1 MKRLRAMALA
11 IACTGCAQVAQVAP
25 PVVPLATSYREAAS
39 AWVNTG
45 AAAGLAPQSWWT
57 AFDDPELDALQHQL
71 LRNSPDLASA
81 LARYQQARAA
91 TDTLRAAQSPTVGAN
106 AALERSGQRQG
117 SPQRAP
123 GTNTGLSS
131 ATIGLELEYEIDLWG
146 RVRQQVRAG
155 LAQERGAQAD
165 FAAARLALQAQLA
178 DTLIALRGTDAE
190 LALLRDT
197 VAAYTRAAELI
208 ERRHQLGVA
217 TGLDAARALAQAE
230 SARSQLRQMQA
241 QRALLEHAIAALVG
255 TDPSGF
261 VIAPQ
266 VTAQDTPVTPVGV
279 PSELLQRRP
288 DLAAAQQRVAAA
300 AESLG
305 VARTAFFPSLTI
317 GAAGGV
323 QGSELARLVS
333 LPNLFWA
340 VGSALAVDVLDGG
353 RRHAQVAQAQAVL
366 DESGQRYR
374 SAVLVAIQQ
383 VEDQLALLTHY
394 GAAMQS
400 EQMAANAAQRA
411 VALATRRYEQ
421 GAGTYLEV
429 VTAQAASLDARRS
442 TTDLRTRHRRAAVQL
457 VRALGGGWS
466 PDQNAALATR

>member
-1 MKRLRAMALA
+1 MRRFTIIGLA
-11 IACTGCAQVAQVAP
+11 AVCAGCAQAPQVAP
-25 PVVPLATSYREAAS
+25 PGVPLAGAYREASS
-39 AWVNTG
+39 AWVD
-45 AAAGLAPQSWWT
+45 AKAEARLPPQAWWT
-57 AFDDPELDALQHQL
+57 VFEDPELDALERQL

-81 LARYQQARAA
+81 LARYQQAHAA
-91 TDTLRAAQSPTVGAN
+91 TDTLRAAQSPALSAN
-106 AALERSGQRQG
+106 AGMQRSGQREG
-117 SPQRAP
+117 RPQRAP
-123 GTNTGLSS
+123 GTGTEINS
-131 ATIGLELEYEIDLWG
+131 AVIGLELEYEIDLWG

-155 LAQERGAQAD
+155 LALERAAQAD

-178 DTLIALRGTDAE
+178 DTLIALRGADAE

-217 TGLDAARALAQAE
+217 TGLDAARAQAQAE
-230 SARSQLRQMQA
+230 AVRSQLRQMQA
-241 QRALLEHAIAALVG
+241 QRAVLEHAIAALVG
-255 TDPSGF
+255 NDPSSF
-261 VIAPQ
+261 AIKPQ
-266 VTAQDTPVTPVGV
+266 VAEQATPVIPVGL

-288 DLAAAQQRVAAA
+288 DIAATQQRVAAA
-300 AESLG
+300 AESVG

-317 GAAGGV
+317 GASGGV

-340 VGSALAVDVLDGG
+340 VGSSLAVDVLDGG
-353 RRHAQVAQAQAVL
+353 RRKAQVAQAQAAL

-374 SAVLVAIQQ
+374 STVLAAIQQ

-394 GAAMQS
+394 GAAAES
-400 EQMAANAAQRA
+400 EQMAAAAAQRA
-411 VALATRRYEQ
+411 VELASRRYEQ

-429 VTAQAASLDARRS
+429 VTAQAASLDAQRS

-457 VRALGGGWS
+457 ARALGGGWTVGQE
-466 PDQNAALATR
+466 DAVAAR